1 MESTHPFASPS
12 AWSPAVYFT
21 PFVGDDY
28 DLGLV
33 DGVRVL
39 LLGESHYGVPSSAP
53 GCGRDCTQS
62 NFDGYMDEDC
72 DLDNQPQFFRKLPRI
87 VTRDENVTQVGSA
100 AAWRC
105 IAYANFVQEFVGPH
119 ARMRPSH
126 DQWKRGQAALT
137 EFVETLRPDVVLVL
151 GAQLWNHIVDGQA
164 SNEER
169 ISADR
174 SNREVW
180 LIPHKDGFARSS
192 WIYHPSTNYESLPS
206 AIGVFAELLRRAA
219 SGKPVPASPQAPM
232 PEPTKQPVEVDPK
245 GETYPRT
252 PSAIS

>member
-1 MESTHPFASPS
+1 MESTHPLASPS

-39 LLGESHYGVPSSAP
+39 FLGESHYGAPSSEP
-53 GCGRDCTQS
+53 GNGRDCTQYQF
-62 NFDGYMDEDC
+62 NDFMDESC
-72 DLDNQPQFFRKLPRI
+72 DIYNQSQFFQKLPRL
-87 VTRDENVTQVGSA
+87 VTRDENVTQAESA
-100 AAWRC
+100 AAWRR
-105 IAYANFVQEFVGPH
+105 IAYANFVQEFVGEH
-119 ARMRPSH
+119 ARMRPSP

-137 EFVETLRPDVVLVL
+137 EFVERLRPDVVLVL
-151 GAQLWNHIVDGQA
+151 GAQLWNHIVEGVA
-164 SNEER
+164 SNEQK

-174 SNREVW
+174 WGREVW
-180 LIPHKDGFARSS
+180 LIPHEEGFARSS

-219 SGKPVPASPQAPM
+219 EENPSPARPQAPT
-232 PEPTKQPVEVDPK
+232 PEVTKQPVETNAE
-245 GETYPRT
+245 G
-252 PSAIS
+252 